1 MDRVGG
7 FLISLFDLHK
17 AAKCSWPWA
26 AAYICLSAKKQLCS
40 AGMPSIPDLLPCKCN
55 IYQIFAS
62 SGDEEQSCP
71 ESGRAWLLGRELRV
85 QRHPQTSREL
95 GRWAQICQKQAFF
108 LAAGNLGKNNRPY
121 VVGVP
126 SKLIGQSAFAF
137 TILFYPHVSRWSMLS
152 CPHFIDG
159 GDAAQGF
166 PDSSVGKESACNEG
180 DPSSIPGSGRPAGE
194 RIG

>member
-1 MDRVGG
+1 MRNLCGEYPPTQRSFGMKLKRAVNMPSSLQMTFENSPLWLANSTDVDRVGG
-7 FLISLFDLHK
+7 FLISLFELHK

-26 AAYICLSAKKQLCS
+26 AAYMCLDAKKQLCS

-71 ESGRAWLLGRELRV
+71 EWGRAWLLGRELRV
-85 QRHPQTSREL
+85 QRHPRVSREL

-108 LAAGNLGKNNRPY
+108 LATRDLGKNNRPY

-126 SKLIGQSAFAF
+126 SKLMGQSAFAF
-137 TILFYPHVSRWSMLS
+137 TILFYPHVSRW
-152 CPHFIDG
+152 
-159 GDAAQGF
+159 
-166 PDSSVGKESACNEG
+166 
-180 DPSSIPGSGRPAGE
+180 
-194 RIG
+194 